1 MFSTGDPGQTSCAVP
16 QPGTYLSTSRDVLLC
31 CVCVPFTSVLGL
43 GAGSCVYSFFP
54 PILVHSK
61 LRVPFRCSVGPIEVL

>member
-16 QPGTYLSTSRDVLLC
+16 QPGTYCQHQGTFFYA
-31 CVCVPFTSVLGL
+31 FTSVLGL